1 MRLKEQARKVALV
14 AGLYRPIQSLIG
26 SKETKLARAKVGEFI
41 SSLLPN
47 GSLVFDIGAH
57 IGSFSEVYA
66 QAGYKVVAA
75 EPNPASA
82 LRLRLITERLS
93 VQVL

>member
-14 AGLYRPIQSLIG
+14 TGLYRPIQSLIG

-66 QAGYKVVAA
+66 GYKVVAV

-93 VQVL
+93 IQVL